1 MQMVARGLTQMDWKS
16 KRIRNVL
23 EAALAEDKA
32 GDDVTTSLTVASRA
46 RATGTIVAKQ
56 PCVLSGLGSIPV
68 FLDIFAGMQ
77 PTPVGRFEVISHPEI
92 FDGVRVRKGQTVAVI
107 RHNAAAILSC
117 ERAILN
123 LLQRMSGIATIT
135 NEYVKALAGTRTK
148 VLDTRKTIPGLRAL
162 DRYAVC
168 CGGGLNHRQDLQ
180 DGILI
185 KGSHIALAGS
195 LREALQRALSGRKHG
210 QIVQV
215 EVRSQEELEEA
226 IEGGAESILLD
237 NMTPAAVKRAV
248 KRLHEAL
255 PGVPIEASGSVTL
268 ATVRS
273 YADAGVDYV
282 TVGALT
288 HSVAAAD
295 LSMRITPD
303 VS

>member
-1 MQMVARGLTQMDWKS
+1 MDWKS
-16 KRIRNVL
+16 KRIRTVL

-32 GDDVTTSLTVASRA
+32 ANDVTTMLTVGPRV

-56 PCVLSGLGSIPV
+56 ACVVAGLGSIPV
-68 FLDIFAGMQ
+68 FLEIFAEMNT
-77 PTPVGRFEVISHPEI
+77 TPGVGRFEVVSHPEI
-92 FDGVRVRKGQTVAVI
+92 FDGVRVKKGQTLAVI

-123 LLQRMSGIATIT
+123 LMQRMSGIATMT
-135 NEYVKALAGTRTK
+135 NEYVKALAGTKTK

-185 KGSHIALAGS
+185 KSSHIALAGGIG
-195 LREALQRALSGRKHG
+195 EALERALKGRKQG
-210 QIVQV
+210 QVVQV
-215 EVRSQEELEEA
+215 EVRSQEELEQA
-226 IEGGAESILLD
+226 IAGGAESFLLD
-237 NMTPAAVKRAV
+237 NMTPAAVKKAV
-248 KRLHEAL
+248 KRIHEAL

-268 ATVRS
+268 DSVKS
-273 YADAGVDYV
+273 YAEAGVDYV

>member
-1 MQMVARGLTQMDWKS
+1 MDWKS
-16 KRIRNVL
+16 KRIRRVL

-32 GDDVTTSLTVASRA
+32 ANDVTTMLTVGPRV

-56 PCVLSGLGSIPV
+56 PCVVAGLGSIPV
-68 FLDIFAGMQ
+68 FLEIFAEMN
-77 PTPVGRFEVISHPEI
+77 TSSVGRFEVVSHPEI
-92 FDGVRVRKGQTVAVI
+92 FDGVRVKKGQTLAVI
-107 RHNAAAILSC
+107 RHNASAILSC

-123 LLQRMSGIATIT
+123 LMQRMSGIATMT
-135 NEYVKALAGTRTK
+135 NEYVKALAGTKTK

-185 KGSHIALAGS
+185 KGSHIALAGGVGA
-195 LREALQRALSGRKHG
+195 ALERALKGRKQG
-210 QIVQV
+210 QVVQV
-215 EVRSQEELEEA
+215 EVRTLEELEEA
-226 IEGGAESILLD
+226 IVGGAESILLD

-248 KRLHEAL
+248 KRIHELL
-255 PGVPIEASGSVTL
+255 PGVPIEASGSITL
-268 ATVRS
+268 ETVKA

-288 HSVAAAD
+288 HSVTAAD
-295 LSMRITPD
+295 LSMRITSD
-303 VS
+303 TS

>member
-1 MQMVARGLTQMDWKS
+1 MDWKS
-16 KRIRNVL
+16 KRIRGVL
-23 EAALAEDKA
+23 EMALAEDKA
-32 GDDVTTSLTVASRA
+32 ASDVTTALTVGPRV
-46 RATGTIVAKQ
+46 RATGTIVARQ
-56 PCVLSGLGSIPV
+56 GCVVSGLGSIPV
-68 FLDIFAGMQ
+68 FLEIFGEMNAA
-77 PTPVGRFEVISHPEI
+77 PVGRFEVVSHPEI
-92 FDGVRVRKGQTVAVI
+92 FDGVRVKKGQTLAVI

-123 LLQRMSGIATIT
+123 LMQRMSGIATMT
-135 NEYVKALAGTRTK
+135 NDYVKALAGTKTK

-185 KGSHIALAGS
+185 KGSHIALADGVKK
-195 LREALQRALSGRKHG
+195 ALERALKGRKQG
-210 QIVQV
+210 QVVQV

-226 IEGGAESILLD
+226 IAGGAEAILLD
-237 NMTPAAVKRAV
+237 NMTPGAVKKAVKRI
-248 KRLHEAL
+248 HEAL

-268 ATVRS
+268 DSVKS

-288 HSVAAAD
+288 HSVVAAD
-295 LSMRITPD
+295 LSMRITAD

>member
-1 MQMVARGLTQMDWKS
+1 MDWKS
-16 KRIRNVL
+16 KRIRKVL
-23 EAALAEDKA
+23 ETALAEDKA
-32 GDDVTTSLTVASRA
+32 ADDVTTMLTVEPRV

-56 PCVLSGLGSIPV
+56 PCVISGLGSIRV
-68 FLDIFAGMQ
+68 FLEIFAEMN
-77 PTPVGRFEVISHPEI
+77 TAPVGRFEVVSHPEI
-92 FDGVRVRKGQTVAVI
+92 FDGVRVKKGQPLAVI

-123 LLQRMSGIATIT
+123 LMQRMSGIATIT
-135 NEYVKALAGTRTK
+135 NDYVKALAGTRTQ
-148 VLDTRKTIPGLRAL
+148 VLDTRKTIPGLRLL

-185 KGSHIALAGS
+185 KGSHIALAGGVGA
-195 LREALQRALSGRKHG
+195 ALERALKGRKQG
-210 QIVQV
+210 QVVQV

-226 IEGGAESILLD
+226 IASGAESFLLD
-237 NMTPAAVKRAV
+237 NMTPAAVKKAV
-248 KRLHEAL
+248 KRIHETL
-255 PGVPIEASGSVTL
+255 PGVPIEASGSLTL
-268 ATVRS
+268 ETVRT
-273 YADAGVDYV
+273 YAEAGVDYV

-288 HSVAAAD
+288 HSVMAAD